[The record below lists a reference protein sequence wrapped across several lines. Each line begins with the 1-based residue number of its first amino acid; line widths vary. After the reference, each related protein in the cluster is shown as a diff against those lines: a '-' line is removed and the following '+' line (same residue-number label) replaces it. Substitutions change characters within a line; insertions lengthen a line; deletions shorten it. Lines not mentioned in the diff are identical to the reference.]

1 GVLLYNG
8 VKERE
13 WEGMRKCYICKES
26 LDKSNSSIEHIIP
39 NALGGNL
46 KSRNLICK
54 NCNSRIGSEEDAI
67 LAEQ

>member
-1 GVLLYNG
+1 LYNG